1 MLKWVNYNDEWNTW
15 EPLENLDGSQDLVDE
30 FEKKE
35 AEKER
40 RREEA
45 RAALEAKKKANREK
59 KELER
64 EAREAR
70 RREQKE
76 AKDEHKRKKEKSKSI
91 VDTSSSEDEGVKK
104 EPEQKYEPK
113 EEEENG
119 KKSSSSIDDRKK
131 EPKKEKARFK
141 HSNFFSRITYLNFCE
156 IFGLVFNWWTGFEI
170 CHNLVAL
177 TRCGATKFSSYANLA
192 AACRYFKFFWRWR
205 ISNPTE

>member
-1 MLKWVNYNDEWNTW
+1 MGTHPIFESDFDCLTDSMSDGDGSSPPGIVEEEVGDDPLEVVDEVVDENELALDEGPNPDAGLIVPTDSSEEEEYEVEKIVSYRFVKKKKQYLVKWVNYNDEWNTW

-59 KELER
+59 KE
-64 EAREAR
+64 
-70 RREQKE
+70 

-104 EPEQKYEPK
+104 
-113 EEEENG
+113 
-119 KKSSSSIDDRKK
+119 
-131 EPKKEKARFK
+131 
-141 HSNFFSRITYLNFCE
+141 
-156 IFGLVFNWWTGFEI
+156 
-170 CHNLVAL
+170 
-177 TRCGATKFSSYANLA
+177 
-192 AACRYFKFFWRWR
+192 
-205 ISNPTE
+205 